1 MGDAKRRKLLDNG
14 YRLEPVCTNS
24 KIEVVG
30 LPPASKQLVYEKLQ
44 KHWSA
49 LPYISSK
56 QLKNLIDV
64 AKDNNGGVVVNVDN
78 GHSVIPASYLI
89 DELVPDLLKSPTAT
103 EEIKEILS
111 NYDPD
116 KEFIGIYSTPLK
128 FTDEIDKLLRGNKV
142 LYVIIHQYQ
151 LENIYS

>member
-78 GHSVIPASYLI
+78 GHSVIPASSLI

-103 EEIKEILS
+103 EEIK
-111 NYDPD
+111 
-116 KEFIGIYSTPLK
+116 
-128 FTDEIDKLLRGNKV
+128 
-142 LYVIIHQYQ
+142 
-151 LENIYS
+151 